1 MCKTSQMKATVIYL
15 ITLFVSSSLFA
26 QITGELQ
33 MADEYFKSGQYLKA
47 KILYEELLKDKS
59 KTDFIYNN
67 YLQTLIKLGDFQ
79 TAEKFIKKNIK
90 KNDSYPLY
98 KIDHYGLLKT
108 QNKNVEAQ
116 KLLDKYAEQL
126 SDKKDYILE
135 AYQILVERNEN
146 AFIVSLLTKSRQ
158 KLKDVTAF
166 AEQLANAHK
175 QLGNRQEMIH
185 EMINMV
191 KYEADNEEL
200 LKDKLQPLLDND
212 KDLEVLQN
220 ILITNI
226 QKDPND
232 DPSTL
237 LLVWVFIQK
246 KEFDLALTQAK
257 AYDKRNRAGGTQI
270 AELSQIAYEN
280 KDYET
285 VISASDYLNASYPQ
299 TETALKT
306 YMIAMKAKEE
316 QLKNNYPINLEK
328 VNQLITDYTQICK
341 KSAASPHCFEAQRK
355 QALLWAFYKNNVDTA
370 IFILQKIVSSPYVDQ
385 NLKDK
390 AKLDLGDMYVLK
402 DEFWESILLYT
413 QVVKTQKENLLG
425 HEAKFKNAK
434 VYYYKGE
441 FDLAQEQ
448 LDVLKLAT
456 SREIANDALYLGLII
471 HMNKSEDSTQNA
483 LNIFADADLSKFAM
497 NYDQAEKLYQKLLA
511 DYPDDAL
518 ADDALWNLAD
528 IANKKKNY
536 NQSLI
541 YLDQILNKY
550 YADIFADDA
559 LYTKAQ
565 IYQYKLRDSNKAM
578 ELYQKL
584 LTDYPASIFVPDARK
599 NYRKLRGD
607 KL

>member
-1 MCKTSQMKATVIYL
+1 
-15 ITLFVSSSLFA
+15 
-26 QITGELQ
+26 
-33 MADEYFKSGQYLKA
+33 
-47 KILYEELLKDKS
+47 
-59 KTDFIYNN
+59 
-67 YLQTLIKLGDFQ
+67 
-79 TAEKFIKKNIK
+79 
-90 KNDSYPLY
+90 
-98 KIDHYGLLKT
+98 
-108 QNKNVEAQ
+108 
-116 KLLDKYAEQL
+116 
-126 SDKKDYILE
+126 
-135 AYQILVERNEN
+135 
-146 AFIVSLLTKSRQ
+146 
-158 KLKDVTAF
+158 
-166 AEQLANAHK
+166 
-175 QLGNRQEMIH
+175 
-185 EMINMV
+185 
-191 KYEADNEEL
+191 
-200 LKDKLQPLLDND
+200 
-212 KDLEVLQN
+212 
-220 ILITNI
+220 
-226 QKDPND
+226 
-232 DPSTL
+232 
-237 LLVWVFIQK
+237 
-246 KEFDLALTQAK
+246 
-257 AYDKRNRAGGTQI
+257 
-270 AELSQIAYEN
+270 
-280 KDYET
+280 
-285 VISASDYLNASYPQ
+285 
-299 TETALKT
+299 
-306 YMIAMKAKEE
+306 MIAMKAKEE

-370 IFILQKIVSSPYVDQ
+370 IVILQKIVSSPYVDQ